1 MALFLLPALALTV
14 QSGYSFGAVL
24 LLVGA
29 LCTVHRWPRD
39 DHDPWTWA
47 LAVVFVGMGV
57 LWYVLADPREDWGQW
72 DRPAKFFLSA
82 ACLLFVSRAA
92 PRPQAQFWGLIVGC
106 LGAGAVT
113 AA

>member
-72 DRPAKFFLSA
+72 DRPAVLPLRGLPA
-82 ACLLFVSRAA
+82 VRESRAA
-92 PRPQAQFWGLIVGC
+92 PRPQAQFWG
-106 LGAGAVT
+106 
-113 AA
+113 